1 MKPKRILL
9 LDLGSVKGGVETYLE
24 RLAGILK
31 GKAALDCICILPE
44 LARNLEAQGVRVI
57 LLPQFGAATK
67 PLSFLITAILMPIV
81 ILRDKVDA
89 VQVNGFLEAVYL
101 PLVRLI
107 GREAVYTRHGPFEI
121 DLFPWYRNP
130 RKFLPRFIS
139 KLCARFSSRIIC
151 VSEDVKTTV
160 LDVIPE
166 ERAIVIQNWVSYV
179 PAYKPRP
186 PMLTGPARL
195 LCVARIERYKGI
207 HLVIEAMRTLP
218 GVGLTVVG
226 DGGYRKELERL
237 ADGLN
242 VRFEGYQANPAAYYE
257 TSDIFIMP
265 SMGPEGSSMGAL
277 EAMAFGLPCLL
288 SDIPVYTELTGSGQ
302 AAMHFRSG
310 DAGDLREKLALL
322 VHDDAL
328 RASYSREGYETVR
341 TRFNADVARD
351 SYLAAFAVETTPR
364 TASTAA
370 RG

>member
-1 MKPKRILL
+1 LKPKRILL

-237 ADGLN
+237 AAGLN

-265 SMGPEGSSMGAL
+265 SMGPEGSSMG
-277 EAMAFGLPCLL
+277 
-288 SDIPVYTELTGSGQ
+288 
-302 AAMHFRSG
+302 
-310 DAGDLREKLALL
+310 ALL

-351 SYLAAFAVETTPR
+351 SYLAAFAVETAPR